1 MEEAERRITTAV
13 DTSAVVDRKRS
24 ALLAHASQLDESW
37 FAKLPDEAFVEVFG
51 QEYFIRAYD
60 RTGAPVPE
68 DDLFA
73 GLR

>member
-1 MEEAERRITTAV
+1 MA
-13 DTSAVVDRKRS
+13 SRKRD
-24 ALLAHASQLDESW
+24 ALAAHASQLDQSW
-37 FAKLPDEAFVEVFG
+37 WVRLPEDAFVEVFG
-51 QEYFIRAYD
+51 QENFIRAED

>member
-1 MEEAERRITTAV
+1 ML
-13 DTSAVVDRKRS
+13 SRKRA
-24 ALLAHASQLDESW
+24 ALLSHASQINDSW
-37 FAKLPDEAFVEVFG
+37 FSKIPPEVAEQVFG
-51 QEYFIRAYD
+51 QESFIRAVD